1 MSRWTVRTGT
11 VAGTDHGSC
20 SVAWIGRARGAAVAW
35 PRNGPKGPFPPP
47 ERASESTV
55 LDRQRRPNGRGALAL
70 VGGAFA
76 GIFVATVESTIREGR
91 GGMPAFGERLAGEE
105 IADVVAYLEA
115 LPAATD
121 IPGERTG
128 PGQMTERMTEHVMWV
143 GMAGGGWV
151 AMLLWI
157 VFSIALLVLVVVSVV
172 WLVGSLGSGRGG
184 SAQRTA
190 GSPGSGSPQEI
201 LDHRY
206 ACGEISREQYLRVRR
221 DLEGPGDGGMTG
233 PPGALLGGWP
243 RLIPAS
249 PTIFG
254 LGAGHRPAHRAAFR
268 PRPSRPF
275 GPSAPG
281 PLRGSSGKDANAA
294 GVAPT
299 SVAVTRCGGY
309 VRSPG

>member
-121 IPGERTG
+121 TPGERTG

-157 VFSIALLVLVVVSVV
+157 VFSIALLGWCWS
-172 WLVGSLGSGRGG
+172 WSRSSGWSAASGRGEAGPRSAPPAPQARDRRRRSSITATRVGRSAGSSTCG
-184 SAQRTA
+184 SAGTSRVQGMGNDRSSWRPLGGMASADPCLANNLWPGRGTSPRASSGLPAQALKAVRPGDDRTVA
-190 GSPGSGSPQEI
+190 GLQPEG
-201 LDHRY
+201 
-206 ACGEISREQYLRVRR
+206 RERRGRCPFKRRGHPVRR
-221 DLEGPGDGGMTG
+221 
-233 PPGALLGGWP
+233 
-243 RLIPAS
+243 
-249 PTIFG
+249 
-254 LGAGHRPAHRAAFR
+254 
-268 PRPSRPF
+268 
-275 GPSAPG
+275 
-281 PLRGSSGKDANAA
+281 
-294 GVAPT
+294 
-299 SVAVTRCGGY
+299 
-309 VRSPG
+309 